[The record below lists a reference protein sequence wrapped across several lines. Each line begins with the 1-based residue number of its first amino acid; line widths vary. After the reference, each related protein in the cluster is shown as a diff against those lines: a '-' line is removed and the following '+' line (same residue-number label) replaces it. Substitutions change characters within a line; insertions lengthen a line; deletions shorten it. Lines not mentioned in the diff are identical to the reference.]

1 MDFGQ
6 RLLQLLYHHGISQ
19 KQLALELKIAP
30 TTLNG
35 YVNNRREPD
44 YKILKEI
51 SNFFNVS
58 TDYLLGNQPSVTIE
72 PPALSK
78 HEVWL
83 LHYYRQLNPDQKD
96 AVDDLLKVMQ
106 KQKNTK

>member
-44 YKILKEI
+44 YKILKELW
-51 SNFFNVS
+51 SW
-58 TDYLLGNQPSVTIE
+58 PSFSMFQRIICWETSL
-72 PPALSK
+72 PSP
-78 HEVWL
+78 
-83 LHYYRQLNPDQKD
+83 LNPPPSQSMRYGCSTIT
-96 AVDDLLKVMQ
+96 AS
-106 KQKNTK
+106 

>member
-51 SNFFNVS
+51 
-58 TDYLLGNQPSVTIE
+58 DRKSV
-72 PPALSK
+72 
-78 HEVWL
+78 V
-83 LHYYRQLNPDQKD
+83 
-96 AVDDLLKVMQ
+96 
-106 KQKNTK
+106 